1 MKKNVLLIIIVLL
14 IVGCVV
20 AGAILMNNKKED
32 SSGSKE
38 EISSF
43 TSNENNSEKKE
54 KEDPEEEEEI
64 PEESEDEEETG
75 SEYSNLIELKV
86 DELKKKIKNK
96 DSFILLI
103 SQTTCSHCVSYKPV
117 FNKVLK
123 EHKLKAYYIEK
134 DLLGVDD
141 NSELNKI
148 IEISGTPTTAFF
160 VDGVEKEISNR
171 ISGNRPASTIEEKLR
186 DAGYIK

>member
-1 MKKNVLLIIIVLL
+1 MKKNVLLIIIFLL

-32 SSGSKE
+32 NSGSKE
-38 EISSF
+38 EVSRFSS
-43 TSNENNSEKKE
+43 TNENNNEKKE
-54 KEDPEEEEEI
+54 EKEEEPKEEI
-64 PEESEDEEETG
+64 PEVEEGEEVG

-86 DELKKKIKNK
+86 SELKKKIKNK
-96 DSFILLI
+96 ESFILLI

-117 FNKVLK
+117 FNDVLK

-160 VDGVEKEISNR
+160 VDGVEVDLSNR
-171 ISGNRPASTIEEKLR
+171 IAGNRPASTIEAKLR